1 MAGILTVLQRF
12 LTAPGLPAIL
22 PTYAYAASQRASHL
36 VVAHFLTE
44 WAWMLPP

>member
-1 MAGILTVLQRF
+1 MVAILTVLRRF

-22 PTYAYAASQRASHL
+22 RPYVYAASQRASHL